1 MGPSLLPPT
10 SLSLSGSSGSLGGFG
25 SAQSPL
31 DLGPN
36 LGPIGGGGLGGQS
49 VGLGGQSLGGGQS
62 VGFGVGQ
69 SGLGG
74 QSLGGQSVLGGQS
87 LGGQNVGLGGQS
99 MGGQNLGL
107 GVGQSGLGG
116 QSVSLGGHT
125 MGGPPP
131 GLSSQGVQLLGGLG
145 QGLAGLAQTSGSA
158 PSTPAP
164 AAKSNSAIRQE
175 QLVKKV
181 VSSIPGATDES
192 VKHYIQ
198 VLREQH
204 GKLSGW
210 PTSRIIQEITEL
222 MKQG

>member
-1 MGPSLLPPT
+1 MQCSTIENYGKTKKKCQQGQRTRQRHKQILNMHLVA
-10 SLSLSGSSGSLGGFG
+10 SGSLGGFG
-25 SAQSPL
+25 SAHSPL

-131 GLSSQGVQLLGGLG
+131 GLSSQGVQRLGGLG
-145 QGLAGLAQTSGSA
+145 KRGGERI
-158 PSTPAP
+158 
-164 AAKSNSAIRQE
+164 KN
-175 QLVKKV
+175 
-181 VSSIPGATDES
+181 SSIG
-192 VKHYIQ
+192 
-198 VLREQH
+198 
-204 GKLSGW
+204 
-210 PTSRIIQEITEL
+210 
-222 MKQG
+222 

>member
-1 MGPSLLPPT
+1 MHLVP
-10 SLSLSGSSGSLGGFG
+10 SGSLGGFG

-99 MGGQNLGL
+99 MGGQNMGL

-116 QSVSLGGHT
+116 HS

-145 QGLAGLAQTSGSA
+145 KCSESKFSL
-158 PSTPAP
+158 
-164 AAKSNSAIRQE
+164 IRID
-175 QLVKKV
+175 LNRHFGR
-181 VSSIPGATDES
+181 I
-192 VKHYIQ
+192 
-198 VLREQH
+198 
-204 GKLSGW
+204 
-210 PTSRIIQEITEL
+210 RIIVRIKNVHHLHQDPIEI
-222 MKQG
+222 